1 MQMAQK
7 KMTADEILDE
17 LKRDQKVTVDEKGAP
32 SVDMGRIDDLI
43 RDILTKNKEQELKK
57 TSDQFTAQEKEEIE
71 KEVRVQTNS
80 LTRKLQKMQKEAG
93 KARTTAIR
101 VQLSGELLET
111 EQTSEA
117 LAEEAQEDD

>member
-1 MQMAQK
+1 M
-7 KMTADEILDE
+7 
-17 LKRDQKVTVDEKGAP
+17 
-32 SVDMGRIDDLI
+32 
-43 RDILTKNKEQELKK
+43 
-57 TSDQFTAQEKEEIE
+57 
-71 KEVRVQTNS
+71 QTNS

-117 LAEEAQEDD
+117 LAEEAQEDDEPTLGMTPEAFLELREKRQHRAEQFVLDPARPPQEAKPEGLENSEPADEEKDASLRSEQKDALPQSEIRCV

>member
-1 MQMAQK
+1 MPQK

-80 LTRKLQKMQKEAG
+80 LTRKLQKNAKGSGKSADNGNSRSAFRRAFGDGADLGSFGGGSAG
-93 KARTTAIR
+93 R
-101 VQLSGELLET
+101 
-111 EQTSEA
+111 
-117 LAEEAQEDD
+117 